1 MVVANMENIM
11 HPKQREWDALIILHW
26 RRMNYINYLIDHA
39 KSLFGE
45 DPAQMVGLKRVSID
59 GFVPYKMGVR
69 PWTDNYLFKL
79 NEKLWVSNDNLAIL
93 NWLNNSNIDLVPS
106 KKARRYSSERIV
118 AKNSAD
124 KQYKTVAL
132 VNNYVNNGTRHMANF
147 NRTNAKIGR
156 AR

>member
-1 MVVANMENIM
+1 M

-26 RRMNYINYLIDHA
+26 RRMSIMSNLIDHA
-39 KSLFGE
+39 TSLFGE

-69 PWTDNYLFKL
+69 PWTDNYLYKL
-79 NEKLWVSNDNLAIL
+79 NEKLWAIDDNLTIL
-93 NWLNNSNIDLVPS
+93 NWLNSSNIDVARS
-106 KKARRYSSERIV
+106 KKPQRYSHERIN
-118 AKNSAD
+118 AKNAAD
-124 KQYKTVAL
+124 KYHQVVRL
-132 VNNYVNNGTRHMANF
+132 VNNYVNEGSRTTANY